1 VHAGAETGTS
11 LAFLLPMRLFIVA
24 GVAVFSA
31 GAAFGAYLI
40 ELDGGDRM
48 TVDRYWEEGGRTHL
62 SRGGVDMS
70 VPSSRVKSIHEV
82 SGPDEAGI
90 KPGLHPTTGSTGGV
104 ARSTSSG
111 STDDTKHD
119 EVRIAR
125 HVVKVSRELSIARA
139 RGEAPAR
146 VKHLERELNR
156 TEGRWRSKKDELG
169 IR

>member
-1 VHAGAETGTS
+1 
-11 LAFLLPMRLFIVA
+11 MRLLIVA

-31 GAAFGAYLI
+31 TAAFGAYLI

-48 TVDRYWEEGGRTHL
+48 TVDRYWEDGGRMHL

-70 VPSSRVKSIHEV
+70 VPSGRVKGIHEV

-90 KPGLHPTTGSTGGV
+90 KPGLHPTTGTGAVSG
-104 ARSTSSG
+104 SPSSG
-111 STDDTKHD
+111 FTDDTKRD

-139 RGEAPAR
+139 RGDAPTR
-146 VKHLERELNR
+146 VKHLERELSH

>member
-1 VHAGAETGTS
+1 
-11 LAFLLPMRLFIVA
+11 MRLLIVA

-31 GAAFGAYLI
+31 TAAFGAYLI

-70 VPSSRVKSIHEV
+70 VPTSRVKSIHEV

-104 ARSTSSG
+104 GTSSSG
-111 STDDTKHD
+111 STDDTKRD

-146 VKHLERELNR
+146 VKHLEHELSH

>member
-1 VHAGAETGTS
+1 
-11 LAFLLPMRLFIVA
+11 MRLLIVA

-31 GAAFGAYLI
+31 TAAFGAYLI

-48 TVDRYWEEGGRTHL
+48 TVDRYWEADGRMHL

-70 VPSSRVKSIHEV
+70 VPASRVKSIHEV

-90 KPGLHPTTGSTGGV
+90 KPGLHPSTGSTGPVTG
-104 ARSTSSG
+104 TPTSG
-111 STDDTKHD
+111 STDDTKRD

-139 RGEAPAR
+139 RGDDPGR
-146 VKHLERELNR
+146 VKHLERELSH

>member
-1 VHAGAETGTS
+1 
-11 LAFLLPMRLFIVA
+11 MRLLIVA

-31 GAAFGAYLI
+31 TAAFGAYLI

-90 KPGLHPTTGSTGGV
+90 KPGLHPSTNGAAVTGMPT
-104 ARSTSSG
+104 SG
-111 STDDTKHD
+111 SGDDTKRD

-139 RGEAPAR
+139 RGDAPAR
-146 VKHLERELNR
+146 VKHLEHELNH

>member
-1 VHAGAETGTS
+1 
-11 LAFLLPMRLFIVA
+11 MRLFIVA

-70 VPSSRVKSIHEV
+70 VPSSRVKSIREV
-82 SGPDEAGI
+82 SDPEDAGV
-90 KPGLHPTTGSTGGV
+90 KPGLHPTPPSGAAPASGTHTSQDDA
-104 ARSTSSG
+104 AR
-111 STDDTKHD
+111 D

-125 HVVKVSRELSIARA
+125 HVVRVSKKLSVARA
-139 RGEAPAR
+139 RGDAPDR
-146 VKHLERELNR
+146 VKHLEHELTH
-156 TEGRWRSKKDELG
+156 TEGRWRNVKDEIG